1 MVVEAGGRGAHKN
14 IHFPSAR
21 SRSVGRDLKSCKCY
35 SRKIL
40 AKLILIIPYQHICM
54 EWIFFFFFLRRQEFM
69 ISGAW
74 ARGLFRNSQHF
85 DLITKSKY
93 S

>member
-1 MVVEAGGRGAHKN
+1 MAAEVVGGGRGAHKN
-14 IHFPSAR
+14 IHFPSAQ

-54 EWIFFFFFLRRQEFM
+54 EWIFFFFKTARVYDQWSLGT
-69 ISGAW
+69 GAV
-74 ARGLFRNSQHF
+74 
-85 DLITKSKY
+85 
-93 S
+93 